1 MINSMQPVNYLNIIS
16 FSNFNNWSV
25 QYLLDTNHS
34 YNEKYDFVKIG
45 KFLKRNK
52 TAIDIVNGIDYKRV
66 TIRSKNNGVD
76 LRDTEKGENIGTKKQ
91 FVIKKGQFLVSK
103 IDARNGAFGVV
114 PEIVDNAIITGNFW
128 TYDVDYSII
137 NPHFLALIT
146 TTSSFIKFCENAS
159 NGTTNRHYLQEKL
172 FLEQEIPLPEL
183 EEQNRIV
190 ANYNAN
196 LQLAQQQ
203 EEKAKTLE
211 TEIEKYF
218 FEELGVEHKKDSYE
232 KKVGL
237 FLKIYKYSEFDK
249 WGANQNNSNKI
260 ISNNSFELKK
270 IKDICTVS
278 SGGTPSRERKEY
290 YKGNIPWIKTGE
302 VVNGII
308 YDTEEK
314 ITKEAIENSSA
325 KIYPKDS
332 LIIAMYGQGATRGRT
347 AKLGIEASTNQAC
360 AVLFNID
367 NSVILTDYLWLYL
380 MGEYDRMREMA
391 SGNNQPNLNAQMLKD
406 YNVIIPPFDIQTKI
420 INTINSLKTQ
430 IKELNVLSA
439 INKEVAIVEFEKEI
453 FN

>member
-1 MINSMQPVNYLNIIS
+1 MVNNMQISKYITFVPFAKFNLWDTKRYTSKLISSTFPIVSLDSCIVEQSKKYKIFEDLETDFGILGVNNKDGIFDAYSQKGKEINQPYKKMETGWLAYNPYRINVGSIGIKLKEHQNNYIS
-16 FSNFNNWSV
+16 PAYVVFSCKENLLPEFLFFLFKTTIFN
-25 QYLLDTNHS
+25 
-34 YNEKYDFVKIG
+34 K
-45 KFLKRNK
+45 
-52 TAIDIVNGIDYKRV
+52 
-66 TIRSKNNGVD
+66 
-76 LRDTEKGENIGTKKQ
+76 
-91 FVIKKGQFLVSK
+91 
-103 IDARNGAFGVV
+103 
-114 PEIVDNAIITGNFW
+114 
-128 TYDVDYSII
+128 II
-137 NPHFLALIT
+137 NEST
-146 TTSSFIKFCENAS
+146 TGSVRQNLTFETLKN
-159 NGTTNRHYLQEKL
+159 LQ
-172 FLEQEIPLPEL
+172 IPLPTL

-190 ANYNAN
+190 ASYNAK

-203 EEKAKTLE
+203 EQKAKTLE
-211 TEIEKYF
+211 IEIERYL

-232 KKVGL
+232 KKIGS

-290 YKGNIPWIKTGE
+290 YKGTIPWIKTGE
-302 VVNGII
+302 VVNDII

-314 ITKEAIENSSA
+314 ITIEAIENSSA

-347 AKLGIEASTNQAC
+347 AKLGIDASTNQAC

-406 YNVIIPPFDIQTKI
+406 YNVIIPPFEIQTKI
-420 INTINSLKTQ
+420 INTINS
-430 IKELNVLSA
+430 IKAKINELNVLSA
-439 INKEVAIVEFEKEI
+439 TNKEVAIVEFEKEI